1 MLDAFVNQSCQ
12 RYLGCIGAEML
23 QIIIENQPIDV
34 DLADTCYDHALCDL
48 VGPLICAMS
57 DNSYSSIRLL
67 LDRLES
73 VITSVK
79 TSHSICRITR
89 LA

>member
-1 MLDAFVNQSCQ
+1 MLDAFVNQFRQ
-12 RYLGCIGAEML
+12 RHLGCIGAEML
-23 QIIIENQPIDV
+23 QIIIENQPIDI
-34 DLADTCYDHALCDL
+34 DLADTCLDHALCDL

-73 VITSVK
+73 VITSVI
-79 TSHSICRITR
+79 TSHDMS
-89 LA
+89 